1 MLARRSSPELKP
13 EWNAGAGTKT
23 EVALMAV
30 GHGKFPGMLA
40 NNADPEGT
48 PRFIEDKLGLL
59 KLGGKR

>member
-1 MLARRSSPELKP
+1 MAMP

-23 EVALMAV
+23 EGALMAV

-40 NNADPEGT
+40 NNADEG

-59 KLGGKR
+59 KLGGKRWAYL